1 MKIRFYGIIGLLVTA
16 LLTFIVFNVSELHS
30 EANENQ
36 YNRLTNDLSQV
47 TTRFASWV
55 NTKTGMLETSKDI
68 VDNFSYEEVVAYHT
82 ENPLLNINN
91 DDPDVSQVYIGLA
104 DGGFVT
110 GGQWIPPEDYD
121 PRTRTWYKEA
131 LAAEDTII
139 SKIYIDRET
148 GNQLVTISSPL
159 YLEHEFAGVIAADV
173 FLTDI
178 HNFLRDILE
187 GDKVYSYL
195 IDSDGAIVAHTLD
208 ESFIGQYV
216 NLEDNALSGFYDQAK
231 ETDELIRMQYEF
243 NNQNVQ
249 GIIQKIVDVQWFLV
263 VAIKDENPISNFKVI
278 DNGALGFNLM
288 LLVLIMG
295 LLLIIVRMKRTLDT
309 NNEKLRMDNEKD
321 FLTGIYNRR
330 YFNLSFEKMWRA
342 SLVED
347 TISLLIMDIDFF
359 KNYNDTY
366 GHLRGDDVLKEIV
379 DIIHSQIRKEDIL
392 ARYGG
397 EEFILLLN
405 QVPLDKA
412 VIIGDKIRQAVFD
425 TNIEHID
432 APLGRM
438 TISIGVATGNRAKYL
453 ESDQLINEADSYL
466 YKAKESGRNRVESEL
481 NQG

>member
-1 MKIRFYGIIGLLVTA
+1 MKIRFYGIILLLVTA
-16 LLTFIVFNVSELHS
+16 LLTFIVFNVTELHN

-68 VDNFSYEEVVAYHT
+68 VDNFSCEEVVAYHT
-82 ENPLLNINN
+82 ENPFLNINN
-91 DDPDVSQVYIGLA
+91 EDPDVSQVYIGLA
-104 DGGFVT
+104 NGGFVT

-159 YLEHEFAGVIAADV
+159 YLENEFAGVIAADV

-208 ESFIGQYV
+208 ESFIGQYI
-216 NLEDNALSGFYDQAK
+216 NLEDNDLSRSFKQAK
-231 ETDELIRMQYEF
+231 GTDELIRIQYEF

-249 GIIQKIVDVQWFLV
+249 GIIQKIIDVQWFLV
-263 VAIKDENPISNFKVI
+263 VAVKDENPISNFSVI
-278 DNGALGFNLM
+278 DNGALGFNLV
-288 LLVLIMG
+288 LLVVIMS

-330 YFNLSFEKMWRA
+330 YFNLSYEKMWRA
-342 SLVED
+342 SLID
-347 TISLLIMDIDFF
+347 DSISLLIMDIDFF

-366 GHLRGDDVLKEIV
+366 GHLKGDDVLKDIV

-425 TNIEHID
+425 ANMEHID

-438 TISIGVATGNRAKYL
+438 TISVGVATGNREKYL
-453 ESDQLINEADSYL
+453 ESDALINEADSYL
-466 YKAKESGRNRVESEL
+466 YKAKEAGRNRVESEL